1 MTNDKTNTD
10 PDSAPVRDCG
20 SAMSKLFELLDG
32 ECTAEKARQ
41 MQLHI
46 TSCPDCFTQADF
58 EKRFLDAIASM
69 KKSAGCPESVRN
81 RVLETLRAAGF
92 TGAAKQ

>member
-1 MTNDKTNTD
+1 MTDKHQMD
-10 PDSAPVRDCG
+10 SDSAPVRDCS

-32 ECTAEKARQ
+32 ECTSEKARQ
-41 MQLHI
+41 LQLHI

-69 KKSAGCPESVRN
+69 KKNEGCPESVRH

-92 TGAAKQ
+92 TGAAN